1 MPTNEPSPTT
11 ASTSTGAG
19 AGQVAHTFDDELARL
34 DATATA
40 DAIASGDLTATE
52 AAQAAIDRAMRV
64 EPLINAISS
73 ERHAAALADA
83 ARAAGATGATAP
95 PRSPLAGVP
104 TYIKDMVDVAG
115 LPTTWGSRALLGGP
129 PARHTKGIA
138 AQFDDMGMVLL
149 GKSTLPEMG
158 FIPSTE
164 PAHAPP
170 TRNPWNLGHTP
181 GGSSGGAAAL
191 VAAGVVPIAHAADG
205 GGSTRIPAAACGLVG
220 LKPTRGRLLPHREEQ
235 VLPVA
240 VTVDGVVTRTV
251 RDTALWYAEAEK
263 RYRSRK
269 LPPMGLVT
277 GPPTRR
283 LRIGAIVDLPIDI
296 DVDAPTRKAFDDTVT
311 LLEGL
316 GHTVVEVDAPVD
328 ATFAEDFL
336 AYFEL
341 LSFLALSTA
350 TISHGRHV
358 KRHRFTDFSHGLADG
373 FRRNRR
379 RVIGASRRLRRTTA
393 QAAELYT
400 RCDVMLSPVLTTVPP
415 ELGYM
420 SMALDHEVLLPR
432 VVDWIAFT
440 PLANASGTPAISLPL
455 GSDPATGLP
464 IGMML
469 GADTGNDALLVELG
483 FELEAAQ
490 PWPTLGDA
498 HGGNATG

>member
-1 MPTNEPSPTT
+1 MSTT
-11 ASTSTGAG
+11 IPDANDAG
-19 AGQVAHTFDDELARL
+19 RRITHTFDDELARL

-40 DAIASGDLTATE
+40 EAIAAGDLSAVE
-52 AAQAAIDRAMRV
+52 AARAAIDRAARV
-64 EPLINAISS
+64 EPFINAVAS
-73 ERHAAALADA
+73 ERYDLALNDA
-83 ARAAGATGATAP
+83 ARPHGTGAL
-95 PRSPLAGVP
+95 RGVP

-129 PARHTKGIA
+129 PAKMTGGIA

-170 TRNPWNLGHTP
+170 TRNPWNLGHTA

-205 GGSTRIPAAACGLVG
+205 GGSTRIPAAACGLIG

-235 VLPVA
+235 LLPVA
-240 VTVDGVVTRTV
+240 VTVDGVVTRTM
-251 RDTALWYAEAEK
+251 RDTARWYAEAEH
-263 RYRSRK
+263 RYRSRT

-283 LRIGAIVDLPIDI
+283 LRIGAVIDLPIDVE
-296 DVDAPTRKAFDDTVT
+296 VDAPTRAVFDETVA

-316 GHTVVEVDAPVD
+316 GHTVVDIPAPVNPR
-328 ATFAEDFL
+328 FADDFL

-341 LSFLALSTA
+341 LSFLATSTA
-350 TISHGRHV
+350 KISHGRHV
-358 KRHRFTDFSHGLADG
+358 QHHRFTDFTHGLAEG
-373 FRRNRR
+373 FRRNRT
-379 RVIGASRRLRRTTA
+379 RVIGASRRLRQTKRD
-393 QAAELYT
+393 AAELY
-400 RCDVMLSPVLTTVPP
+400 RSYDVLFSPVLTTVPP
-415 ELGYM
+415 PLGHL

-432 VVDWIAFT
+432 VVEWIAFT

-455 GSDPATGLP
+455 GRDDLTGLP
-464 IGMML
+464 IGMMF
-469 GADTGNDALLVELG
+469 GADTGNDALLVQLG
-483 FELEAAQ
+483 FELEAAR
-490 PWPTLGDA
+490 PWPTLGDVA
-498 HGGNATG
+498 PDAAAPLHH